1 MGRIGMKNVPESVN
15 ERFHLEEKEFLVMTI
30 GGTHGSHCNG
40 QDYWNKSIDILGY
53 VEIESGRTSNI
64 KSSLN
69 WSVEDYKSDNNFQN
83 GGIIYRIKGRLPK
96 LLDGE
101 PWVNNEYRM
110 SSIYVTEIISDNE
123 KNDFL
128 ENLLKEYKKEVSVN
142 SKVLGKLI
150 LNKELNRYET
160 ESDIEWCGG
169 MVGISI
175 SCEDDDINECLPVAE
190 EFYNNRQEWDRKIRE
205 YAAEQL
211 TELANDWL
219 ADEYYEEDDESDEE
233 TEPVHEITE
242 KEFAERIM
250 ICDISFDSDR
260 NFTVYYAD
268 DDMFWGHSI
277 LVDGNIE
284 TGFESAE
291 IAG

>member
-15 ERFHLEEKEFLVMTI
+15 KRFHSEEKEFLVMTI
-30 GGTHGSHCNG
+30 NGASGSYCNG
-40 QDYWNKSIDILGY
+40 EDYWNKSIDILGY
-53 VEIESGRTSNI
+53 IEIESGRTSNI
-64 KSSLN
+64 KSCLD
-69 WSVEDYKSDNNFQN
+69 WSVEDFKSDNNFKN

-101 PWVNNEYRM
+101 PWINNEYRM

-128 ENLLKEYKKEVSVN
+128 ENLLAEYRKEVSVN

-150 LNKELNRYET
+150 LNKDLEQYET
-160 ESDIEWCGG
+160 ENDIEWCGG

-175 SCEDDDINECLPVAE
+175 IEDDEINKCLPIAE
-190 EFYNNRQEWDRKIRE
+190 DFYNNRQEWDRKIRE

-219 ADEYYEEDDESDEE
+219 TDEYYSDDDDEEE
-233 TEPVHEITE
+233 NENFPEITE

-250 ICDISFDSDR
+250 ICDISFYGDGD
-260 NFTVYYAD
+260 FTVYYAD
-268 DDMFWGHSI
+268 DDMFAGHS
-277 LVDGNIE
+277 VVVHGNIE
-284 TGFESAE
+284 TGFESAGIE
-291 IAG
+291 G

>member
-1 MGRIGMKNVPESVN
+1 MK
-15 ERFHLEEKEFLVMTI
+15 
-30 GGTHGSHCNG
+30 
-40 QDYWNKSIDILGY
+40 KSIDILGY
-53 VEIESGRTSNI
+53 IEIESGRKSSI

-69 WSVEDYKSDNNFQN
+69 WSVEDSKSDNNFQN

-101 PWVNNEYRM
+101 PWINNEYRM

-128 ENLLKEYKKEVSVN
+128 ENLLTEYRKEVSVN

-150 LNKELNRYET
+150 LNKDLEQYET

-175 SCEDDDINECLPVAE
+175 IEDDEINECLPIAE

-205 YAAEQL
+205 YASKEL
-211 TELANDWL
+211 TELANEWL
-219 ADEYYEEDDESDEE
+219 SDKYYSDDEEE
-233 TEPVHEITE
+233 NENFPEITE
-242 KEFAERIM
+242 KEFAERLI
-250 ICDISFDSDR
+250 INDISFDSDG

-268 DDMFWGHSI
+268 DDMFAGHSV
-277 LVDGNIE
+277 LVDGNIN
-284 TGFESAE
+284 TGFESAY

>member
-30 GGTHGSHCNG
+30 NGASGSHCNG
-40 QDYWNKSIDILGY
+40 QDYWKKSIDILGY
-53 VEIESGRTSNI
+53 IEIESGRTSSI

-69 WSVEDYKSDNNFQN
+69 WSVEDYQSDNNFQN

-101 PWVNNEYRM
+101 PWINNEYRM

-128 ENLLKEYKKEVSVN
+128 ENLLTEYRKEVSVN

-150 LNKELNRYET
+150 LNKDLEQYET

-175 SCEDDDINECLPVAE
+175 IEDDEINECLPIAE

-205 YAAEQL
+205 YASKEL
-211 TELANDWL
+211 TELANEWL
-219 ADEYYEEDDESDEE
+219 SDKYYSDDEEE
-233 TEPVHEITE
+233 NENFPEITE
-242 KEFAERIM
+242 KEFAERLI
-250 ICDISFDSDR
+250 INDISFDSDG

-268 DDMFWGHSI
+268 DDMFAGHSV
-277 LVDGNIE
+277 LVDGNIN
-284 TGFESAE
+284 TGFESAY